1 MTVVPASPAPA
12 APFTLRQGLFAAS
25 LTGVAGFVDGL
36 AFIHL
41 GGYFVSFMSGNST
54 RAGADLAEG
63 ALEGWV
69 KAMGLVVAFVLGVMA
84 SALLL
89 HRRRRRHGMPEDGPQ
104 LPAVSLSRDILVAA
118 ALLALVAGL
127 QPPAGSVLESVTVV
141 CAALVPPVVAA
152 AMGAVNGTFTRGG
165 EVTVGL
171 TYMTGTLVKTGQHL
185 VTALTGGRRTL
196 WLPYLGLWT
205 AIAVGSV
212 LGAVAYLQI
221 GLASLWLAV
230 ASLSLSLLLARRR
243 RRT

>member
-1 MTVVPASPAPA
+1 MPSHAAPTPA
-12 APFTLRQGLFAAS
+12 APFTHRQGLFAAS

-63 ALEGWV
+63 LVEGWA
-69 KAMGLVVAFVLGVMA
+69 KAMGLVAAFVLGVML
-84 SALLL
+84 SAVVL
-89 HRRRRRHGMPEDGPQ
+89 RRRRRRRGIAEDGPQ
-104 LPAVSLSRDILVAA
+104 LPAVVLTLGILVVA
-118 ALLALVAGL
+118 ALLAVVADVAA
-127 QPPAGSVLESVTVV
+127 QPLATAADVV
-141 CAALVPPVVAA
+141 VPPVMAA

-185 VTALTGGRRTL
+185 VAALSGGSRTL
-196 WLPYLGLWT
+196 WLQYLGLWL
-205 AIAVGSV
+205 AIALGSI

-221 GLASLWLAV
+221 GLEALWFAV
-230 ASLSLSLLLARRR
+230 ASLGLSLLLAQRRR
-243 RRT
+243 HRA